1 MCALKIIKHNS
12 GNDQNLINAGYLKTN
27 HKKEIL
33 SAPSTTQYQGVL
45 SNLVVQLHKSN
56 FEEILSRRAALITKY
71 PNEADVHVILG
82 IASIKSNRPEQAKI
96 DFKAALEI
104 DPQNIDALKNLA
116 NVLQET
122 HSYEGAM
129 HYYQL
134 ASSINNNDADLHYNI
149 GKLNSTLGNTKNAI
163 KNLQR
168 TITIDDSYFFAFCAL
183 GELYLQ
189 ERMLPEAE
197 VHLRD
202 AIALAPNS
210 ALALFALAKVLNA
223 KNENVESDLRAQHA
237 LSASSC
243 TAALVYDFGVFLF
256 NEGDFKRAKDYFEKA
271 LEFDV
276 DHRLSKIDLCST
288 LVMLRE
294 HKAAKKIA
302 KELLIEDPN
311 LVQVLNALGLCY
323 ESENRFDRA
332 EELYKRCIEL
342 DEKYLSAHT
351 NLAVMY
357 SQEGKSELSKVHYRK
372 VIQLSPEHTES
383 FRQACDALGNQ
394 IPENLILDYENK
406 IELQKLPL
414 IDLARAHFGLAA
426 YYKAIGN
433 SAKYVK
439 NLELGN
445 AARKSYFGI
454 EYTQIERDF
463 TILKSAFEKVRTV
476 SNLPSEA
483 RQNIPIFVV
492 GMPRSG
498 TTLIEQILS
507 SHSKV
512 SGAGELDFVRDSFK
526 QMAIGEKAVNQ
537 TNLQFARN
545 EYLGAVKSLGHHNRY
560 VIDKMPHNFYY
571 IGVIAKA
578 FPEAKI
584 IFVKRD
590 KRAVCWSNY
599 ATYFVTEGLYYS
611 YDLNNCLNYYDLHE
625 DLMQYW
631 KMYFDNRILTV
642 DYDALT
648 NAPDKIIKKMLLD
661 TGLDLEPACFK
672 PELNKNRVL
681 TASSSQVR
689 RPIYRNSSNK
699 YSEYREFIEEISPN
713 FFA

>member
-12 GNDQNLINAGYLKTN
+12 GNDQNLINEGYVKTN
-27 HKKEIL
+27 HKKEIQ
-33 SAPSTTQYQGVL
+33 SAPSTTQYEGVL
-45 SNLVVQLHKSN
+45 SNLVAQLDRGN
-56 FEEILSRRAALITKY
+56 FEDILFRRAALTTKY
-71 PNEADVHVILG
+71 PNVAGIYVILG
-82 IASIKSNRPEQAKI
+82 IASIKSNMPEQAKI

-104 DPQNIDALKNLA
+104 DPQNIYALKNLA

-122 HSYEGAM
+122 RSYEAAM

-134 ASSINNNDADLHYNI
+134 ASNINNDDADLHYNI

-168 TITIDDSYFFAFCAL
+168 TITIDDSYFFAYTAL

-189 ERMLPEAE
+189 ERMLSEAE
-197 VHLRD
+197 VHLRN
-202 AIALAPNS
+202 AIALTPNS
-210 ALALFALAKVLNA
+210 ALALFALAKVLIA
-223 KNENVESDLRAQHA
+223 KNENVESDLRAKHA
-237 LSASSC
+237 ISASSC
-243 TAALVYDFGVFLF
+243 TAALVYDFAVFLF
-256 NEGDFKRAKDYFEKA
+256 NEGNFKKAKDYFKEA
-271 LEFDV
+271 LKFDA
-276 DHRLSKIDLCST
+276 DHTLSKIDLCST

-294 HKAAKKIA
+294 HKVAKEIA
-302 KELLIEDPN
+302 KELLFDDPN
-311 LVQVLNALGLCY
+311 LVPVLNALGLCY
-323 ESENRFDRA
+323 ESENRFNKA
-332 EELYKRCIEL
+332 EELFKRCIEL
-342 DEKYLSAHT
+342 DEKFLAAHT
-351 NLAVMY
+351 NLAVNY
-357 SQEGKSELSKVHYRK
+357 SQAGKSELAKVQYKK
-372 VIQLSPEHTES
+372 VIELSPEHVES
-383 FRQACDALGNQ
+383 FRQACDALGTE
-394 IPENLILDYENK
+394 IPKHLVLDYEKK
-406 IELQKLPL
+406 IKLQKLPL
-414 IDLARAHFGLAA
+414 IDLSRAHFGLAA
-426 YYKAIGN
+426 YYKALGN

-445 AARKSYFGI
+445 AARKYYFGV
-454 EYTQIERDF
+454 EYEQIQRDF
-463 TILKSAFEKVRTV
+463 TILKSAFEQVRNV
-476 SNLPSEA
+476 SNLRSDA

-512 SGAGELDFVRDSFK
+512 SGAGELDFIKDSFK
-526 QMAIGEKAVNQ
+526 QMATGKKAINKA
-537 TNLQFARN
+537 NLQVARN
-545 EYLGAVKSLGHHNRY
+545 EYFEAVKSLGHHNQY

-611 YDLNNCLNYYDLHE
+611 YDLNNCLKYYDLHE

-631 KMYFDNRILTV
+631 KKYFDNRILTV

-661 TGLDLEPACFK
+661 TGLDIEPACFK

-681 TASSSQVR
+681 TASSNQVR
-689 RPIYRNSSNK
+689 QKIYKDSSRK
-699 YSEYREFIEEISPN
+699 YIEYKKFIEKISPN
-713 FFA
+713 FFD